1 MVGGESSFIGGR
13 YADTALDRVLPIK
26 LPEAAKPFD
35 TTEFV
40 PVYTEAGKVAP
51 VLRRLRDLFDEDLP
65 ALPGANTFGEAR
77 EGAIVLWE
85 HPELRAKLHPMPVLA
100 LGEAGD
106 GRSIALGVDGTH
118 RLAFGE
124 FAERAAGRAYG
135 AAWEGLLG
143 WLMRDPRYE
152 AARVELVGECIGGS
166 PSRLRLTRVPGMSGD
181 VELALEKL
189 GVAGQTPTTRTIE
202 APEGGPVE
210 IPIGRLAPGGYTARV
225 RVGAAPP
232 TRYDFACER
241 GGDAWSDSRP
251 DPGLLQS
258 IADVTGGRAVVA
270 DSAEDL
276 PLPEPTRVAAER
288 HVSPVLPPWLWTLSA
303 ALALGLHWLA
313 RRRGGLA

>member
-1 MVGGESSFIGGR
+1 
-13 YADTALDRVLPIK
+13 
-26 LPEAAKPFD
+26 
-35 TTEFV
+35 
-40 PVYTEAGKVAP
+40 
-51 VLRRLRDLFDEDLP
+51 
-65 ALPGANTFGEAR
+65 
-77 EGAIVLWE
+77 
-85 HPELRAKLHPMPVLA
+85 MPVLA

-152 AARVELVGECIGGS
+152 AARAELVGECIGGQ
-166 PSRLRLTRVPGMSGD
+166 PSKLRLTPVPGMSGD
-181 VELALEKL
+181 VTLALERL
-189 GVAGQTPTTRTIE
+189 GVTGLAPTTRTIE
-202 APEGGPVE
+202 SPKGGPVE

-241 GGDAWSDSRP
+241 GGKAWSDSRP
-251 DPGLLQS
+251 NPELLRR
-258 IADVTGGRAVVA
+258 IAEVTGGQTVTA
-270 DSAEDL
+270 DSVGDL
-276 PLPEPTRVAAER
+276 PLPEPTPIAAER
-288 HVSPVLPPWLWTLSA
+288 HVSPVLPPWSWTLCA
-303 ALALGLHWLA
+303 ALALGMHWLA